1 MTKHP
6 TLKTVWQFVSL
17 ATFVNKPYRDNE
29 KTIKIVDI
37 NNLFESIESFLIQKV
52 KKFFGIKS

>member
-17 ATFVNKPYRDNE
+17 ATFVNKIYRDNE

-37 NNLFESIESFLIQKV
+37 KKLFESIESFFIQKI